1 MSEHEV
7 RANHQHSVVIR
18 RAAAKHQWRN
28 VMSRE
33 LELFSCWKERH

>member
-7 RANHQHSVVIR
+7 RANHKHSVVIR

-28 VMSRE
+28 VMSDE
-33 LELFSCWKERH
+33 LDSSASWKERH